1 MTTPIDFKV
10 RTGAS
15 TQYVDTQLSVL
26 GLRTPGFLG
35 VPTEPPFHNT
45 MSSWAEEQ
53 KPRKDAMASCCDTC
67 HRCFDIDRVGNQGFG
82 ILCLPCH
89 MLTACAQCAP

>member
-53 KPRKDAMASCCDTC
+53 KPRDSTMTSCCNAWQA
-67 HRCFDIDRVGNQGFG
+67 CFRIDHSGNQFVH